1 MSIDKQKLSILSL
14 PAAVAAN
21 MLIAYTLMMLC
32 RIIFV
37 WINIDFYPDLTL
49 SHFLQMAGG
58 GLMFDTSALLYGNAL
73 YLLLVLLPCHIKEN
87 RRYHNA
93 LRWLFVVVNMLY
105 VAINLI
111 DSVYFRFSGRRTT
124 MSVFSQFS
132 NESNLGS
139 IIAQEALSHWYLV
152 LIAIFLGWAVFR
164 LYRFPKPEWKGN
176 KVAYYIV
183 STLVLAIVAP
193 FIVFGMRGGIGRD
206 VRPITIS
213 NANTYVNKP
222 IETAIVLNTPF
233 SMLRTI
239 GKKPF
244 VTPSYFPNEES
255 LAAIY
260 TPLHLPGDSIKP
272 NRKNVV
278 VLVLESFGK
287 EYIGALNK
295 HLDGGKY
302 RGYTPFLDSLIEESL
317 VFDYSFAN
325 GQQSIDGLPSVLSGI
340 PRFVEPFFLTPAS
353 LNKLQGLGSV
363 LRDEG
368 YYTAFFH
375 GARNGSMGFQAY
387 SRSVGYTDYFGRE
400 DYGNEADFDGFWAIW
415 DEEFMQ
421 YFGRKIGTFPQP
433 FSVGLFTASSHH
445 PFNVPE
451 RYKGKFPEGSLPI
464 HKCIGYSDNAL
475 RLFFEYARQQKWYE
489 NTIFVLVADHTNL
502 AEHPEYLTDAGRWAV
517 PVIFY
522 TPDGSLK
529 GHRSGIAQQIDI
541 MPTVLGYLGYDK
553 PFISFGC
560 NLLDTPDED
569 TWAINY
575 NNGIYQY
582 FKGDYMLQFDGEKT
596 VAVYAFKSDRLL
608 EHNLAGTVECQYEM
622 ETMVKAIIQQYMSRM
637 NSDMLTPQ

>member
-1 MSIDKQKLSILSL
+1 
-14 PAAVAAN
+14 

-105 VAINLI
+105 VAINFI

-164 LYRFPKPEWKGN
+164 LYRFPKPEWRGN

-244 VTPSYFPNEES
+244 VTPSYFPDEES

-475 RLFFEYARQQKWYE
+475 RLFFEYARQQKW
-489 NTIFVLVADHTNL
+489 
-502 AEHPEYLTDAGRWAV
+502 
-517 PVIFY
+517 
-522 TPDGSLK
+522 
-529 GHRSGIAQQIDI
+529 
-541 MPTVLGYLGYDK
+541 
-553 PFISFGC
+553 
-560 NLLDTPDED
+560 
-569 TWAINY
+569 
-575 NNGIYQY
+575 
-582 FKGDYMLQFDGEKT
+582 
-596 VAVYAFKSDRLL
+596 
-608 EHNLAGTVECQYEM
+608 
-622 ETMVKAIIQQYMSRM
+622 
-637 NSDMLTPQ
+637 

>member
-1 MSIDKQKLSILSL
+1 MSIDKQKLSILSI

-58 GLMFDTSALLYGNAL
+58 GLMFDTSGLLYGNAL

-164 LYRFPKPEWKGN
+164 LYRFPKPDWKGN

-244 VTPSYFPNEES
+244 VTPPF
-255 LAAIY
+255 
-260 TPLHLPGDSIKP
+260 TPRST
-272 NRKNVV
+272 
-278 VLVLESFGK
+278 S
-287 EYIGALNK
+287 
-295 HLDGGKY
+295 
-302 RGYTPFLDSLIEESL
+302 
-317 VFDYSFAN
+317 
-325 GQQSIDGLPSVLSGI
+325 
-340 PRFVEPFFLTPAS
+340 PA
-353 LNKLQGLGSV
+353 
-363 LRDEG
+363 
-368 YYTAFFH
+368 
-375 GARNGSMGFQAY
+375 
-387 SRSVGYTDYFGRE
+387 
-400 DYGNEADFDGFWAIW
+400 
-415 DEEFMQ
+415 
-421 YFGRKIGTFPQP
+421 
-433 FSVGLFTASSHH
+433 TASSRIARMWWCSCWRVSARSISARSTSTSTAGNTAATRRFSIASSRRAWSLTTLL
-445 PFNVPE
+445 PM
-451 RYKGKFPEGSLPI
+451 GSRA
-464 HKCIGYSDNAL
+464 S
-475 RLFFEYARQQKWYE
+475 
-489 NTIFVLVADHTNL
+489 
-502 AEHPEYLTDAGRWAV
+502 TD
-517 PVIFY
+517 F
-522 TPDGSLK
+522 
-529 GHRSGIAQQIDI
+529 HRCCRGFHD
-541 MPTVLGYLGYDK
+541 L
-553 PFISFGC
+553 
-560 NLLDTPDED
+560 
-569 TWAINY
+569 
-575 NNGIYQY
+575 
-582 FKGDYMLQFDGEKT
+582 
-596 VAVYAFKSDRLL
+596 
-608 EHNLAGTVECQYEM
+608 
-622 ETMVKAIIQQYMSRM
+622 
-637 NSDMLTPQ
+637 